1 MTGMNT
7 SKENRRIGCIFD
19 ADGTLLD
26 SMGFWQ
32 ALPQRFLESRQIA
45 APADISKVL
54 ADMSLPESCAYLH
67 QQYLSERSTKDI
79 RQEITAMIRQAYSE
93 QITLKP
99 GVLAL
104 LSGLQEK
111 GIVMCVASTSDQLLL
126 EMCFQRLGIA
136 SFFEAVITPEK
147 ENMDKS
153 GPDLYVRGET
163 VMHTAAFNTYVFE
176 DTLLPV
182 RTAKKAGYRVI
193 AVRDVW
199 SRSDWPLME
208 ETADLCVD
216 GLMERDKIFTFMG
229 ANKNSKEF

>member
-1 MTGMNT
+1 MNTAGPAGPLLCMECAIMTGMHT
-7 SKENRRIGCIFD
+7 SNEDRRIGCIFD

-67 QQYLSERSTKDI
+67 QQYLGELSTEDI
-79 RQEITAMIRQAYSE
+79 RQEITAMIRQAYAE

-99 GVLAL
+99 GVMAL

-126 EMCFQRLGIA
+126 EMCFQRLGI
-136 SFFEAVITPEK
+136 S
-147 ENMDKS
+147 S
-153 GPDLYVRGET
+153 
-163 VMHTAAFNTYVFE
+163 
-176 DTLLPV
+176 LPV
-182 RTAKKAGYRVI
+182 DLKFSSPPATSFAFRVSVI
-193 AVRDVW
+193 FLRGV
-199 SRSDWPLME
+199 LL
-208 ETADLCVD
+208 ADNRLPSNA
-216 GLMERDKIFTFMG
+216 FM
-229 ANKNSKEF
+229 